1 MLVCITCGWLGR
13 GRAGDAAP
21 SIPFPL
27 FCVSVPPRPVLVYP
41 PRNGTFSFPFLVF
54 AACPTISDRSLLFC
68 QLDEI
73 LRLEEERKHYHLWTP
88 VSHIFKWNDW
98 HFSEGPNEDEED
110 PNTVQGLEPA
120 VMDDLGIARRRDPDY
135 LPPRNAFEWA
145 MSHLFGFFE
154 SFKAGNA
161 LYAVKAGLLT
171 GEFALLFWAESADG

>member
-1 MLVCITCGWLGR
+1 VDGLDAEGPETPHHRYLFHCFVYQYHLGR
-13 GRAGDAAP
+13 FS
-21 SIPFPL
+21 SILLEMVRLFPL
-27 FCVSVPPRPVLVYP
+27 PR
-41 PRNGTFSFPFLVF
+41 F
-54 AACPTISDRSLLFC
+54 AARATISDRSLLFC

-120 VMDDLGIARRRDPDY
+120 VMDDLGIARKRDPDY

-171 GEFALLFWAESADG
+171 GEFGLLF